1 MSSKPINIRR
11 RIQQRVKGT
20 HDSPCLSI
28 CTHKQGDVVC
38 QGCGMLREEKKGW
51 KRRSE
56 LEKAVIRQKTKE
68 RMKDL
73 EIAKVGT

>member
-38 QGCGMLREEKKGW
+38 RGCGMLREEKRGW
-51 KRRSE
+51 KCRSE
-56 LEKAVIRQKTKE
+56 LEKDEIRLKAKS
-68 RMKDL
+68 RMVDV
-73 EIAKVGT
+73 EVSMVGS